1 MKQDERVGDG
11 EGGVQSR
18 VEQSAGKEVQVPIES
33 RMEDGRWKEGRRAKC
48 DGHQNAPDT
57 VYKPFPTLS
66 YSFLSDPAALMSICS
81 ISGSMHGDGA
91 GVSKV

>member
-33 RMEDGRWKEGRRAKC
+33 RMEDGRNGGRRAKC
-48 DGHQNAPDT
+48 DGHQNAPNT